1 MEAII
6 GKLSTEEFFGL
17 GTNNSGNPNLG
28 LRNNSD
34 VIVYSIVGI
43 LISGVI
49 VYIFR
54 YDIEAF
60 LNSLTG
66 RSSDEN

>member
-6 GKLSTEEFFGL
+6 GNLSKEEFFDL
-17 GTNNSGNPNLG
+17 GHNYSGSPNPGIN
-28 LRNNSD
+28 NNSD
-34 VIVYSIVGI
+34 VIGYSIIGI
-43 LISGVI
+43 IISGVI

-60 LNSLTG
+60 LNRLVG
-66 RSSDEN
+66 RSSDDN